1 MTETS
6 RLPGLDEVASIAHA
20 ELSAKHRAR
29 EEGLRI
35 SRAVI
40 RLSANAIRAVHRLD
54 FDTARQLLQE
64 AKDQLADTAPILENN
79 PEIYFA
85 GFLSDA
91 RKEYTEGNVT
101 LALISGAPLPYPAE
115 LGVDVAPYL
124 NGMAESIG
132 ELRRFILD
140 RLRKDDAADC
150 ERFLEVMD
158 EIYNLLVTMDFP
170 EGVTAGLRHS
180 TDAMRGVLERTR
192 GDLTMAM
199 RQRHLEAQLTA
210 WQQAQGHAESSSQ

>member
-1 MTETS
+1 MTGTS
-6 RLPGLDEVASIAHA
+6 RLPGLDAVASIAHE
-20 ELSAKHRAR
+20 ELSAKHQAR
-29 EEGLRI
+29 EQGLRI

-40 RLSANAIRAVHRLD
+40 RLSANAIRAVHRVD
-54 FDTARQLLQE
+54 FDTGRQLLQE
-64 AKDQLADTAPILENN
+64 AKGQLEEAAPLLESH

-91 RKEYTEGNVT
+91 RKEYSEGNIT
-101 LALISGAPLPYPAE
+101 LALISGSPLPHPAE
-115 LGVDVAPYL
+115 LSVDVAPYL

-140 RLRKDDAADC
+140 RLRRDDPADC
-150 ERFLEVMD
+150 ERFLEIMD

-199 RQRHLEAQLTA
+199 QQRRLEARLTT
-210 WQQAQGHAESSSQ
+210 WQQAQG

>member
-1 MTETS
+1 MRGPS
-6 RLPGLDEVASIAHA
+6 RLPGLDDVAAIAHD

-40 RLSANAIRAVHRLD
+40 RFSANAIRAVHRLD
-54 FDTARQLLQE
+54 FDTARQLLQD
-64 AKDQLADTAPILENN
+64 AKEQLAETAPILESH

-91 RKEYTEGNVT
+91 RKEYSEGNVT
-101 LALISGAPLPYPAE
+101 LALISGAPLPQPAD

-140 RLRKDDAADC
+140 QLRRDNPADC
-150 ERFLEVMD
+150 EGFLEVMD

-199 RQRHLEAQLTA
+199 QQRRLEARLTA
-210 WQQAQGHAESSSQ
+210 WQQGQAST

>member
-1 MTETS
+1 MTETG
-6 RLPGLDEVASIAHA
+6 RLSGLDEVASIAHA
-20 ELSAKHRAR
+20 ELSSKHRAR

-35 SRAVI
+35 SRGVI

-54 FDTARQLLQE
+54 FDTARRLLQE
-64 AKDQLADTAPILENN
+64 AQEQLADTAPILENN
-79 PEIYFA
+79 PDIYFA

-91 RKEYTEGNVT
+91 RKEYTEGNIT
-101 LALISGAPLPYPAE
+101 LALISGTPLPYPAD
-115 LGVDVAPYL
+115 LGVDAAPYL

-140 RLRKDDAADC
+140 RLRHDDPADC
-150 ERFLEVMD
+150 EPFLGIMD
-158 EIYNLLVTMDFP
+158 EIYTLLVTMDFP
-170 EGVTAGLRHS
+170 EGVTGGLRHS

-199 RQRHLEAQLTA
+199 RQSHLEARLA
-210 WQQAQGHAESSSQ
+210 EWQKSQGSS

>member
-1 MTETS
+1 MTT
-6 RLPGLDEVASIAHA
+6 PGPTPSLADIAQIAHA
-20 ELSAKHRAR
+20 ELAAKHRAR

-35 SRAVI
+35 SRLVV

-54 FDTARQLLQE
+54 FDTARQLLQQASE
-64 AKDQLADTAPILENN
+64 HLAETAPILESH

-91 RKEYTEGNVT
+91 RKEYSEGNVT
-101 LALISGAPLPYPAE
+101 LALISDGPLPSPAD
-115 LGVDVAPYL
+115 LGVDAAPYL

-132 ELRRFILD
+132 EVRRFILD
-140 RLRKDDAADC
+140 RLRRDDAADC

-158 EIYNLLVTMDFP
+158 EIYNLLITMDFP

-199 RQRHLEAQLTA
+199 RQRRLESRLAS
-210 WQQAQGHAESSSQ
+210 WQQAQGEPES

>member
-1 MTETS
+1 MTGPS
-6 RLPGLDEVASIAHA
+6 RLPGLDEVASIAHE
-20 ELSAKHRAR
+20 ELTAKHQAR

-54 FDTARQLLQE
+54 FDTARRLLQE
-64 AKDQLADTAPILENN
+64 ANEQLAETAPILESQ

-91 RKEYTEGNVT
+91 RKEYSEGNVT
-101 LALISGAPLPYPAE
+101 LALISGTPLPQPAD

-140 RLRKDDAADC
+140 RLRRDDAADC

-158 EIYNLLVTMDFP
+158 EIYNLLMTMDFP
-170 EGVTAGLRHS
+170 EGVTAGLRRS

-199 RQRHLEAQLTA
+199 RQRHLESSLAA
-210 WQQAQGHAESSSQ
+210 WQQAQGPRGAEGQ

>member
-54 FDTARQLLQE
+54 FDAARQLLQE

-101 LALISGAPLPYPAE
+101 LALISG
-115 LGVDVAPYL
+115 APYL

-210 WQQAQGHAESSSQ
+210 WQQAQGHAESASQ

>member
-1 MTETS
+1 MTQTS
-6 RLPGLDEVASIAHA
+6 KLPGLDRVASIAHE
-20 ELSAKHRAR
+20 ELSAKHRSR

-64 AKDQLADTAPILENN
+64 AKDQLAETSSILETH

-91 RKEYTEGNVT
+91 RKEYAEGNVT
-101 LALISGAPLPYPAE
+101 LALISNAPLPHPAD

-124 NGMAESIG
+124 NGMAEAIG

-140 RLRKDDAADC
+140 RLRRDDPADC
-150 ERFLEVMD
+150 EPYLETMD
-158 EIYNLLVTMDFP
+158 EIYTLLVTMDFP
-170 EGVTAGLRHS
+170 EGVTGGLRHS

-199 RQRHLEAQLTA
+199 RQRHLEARLA
-210 WQQAQGHAESSSQ
+210 EWQQAQASS

>member
-1 MTETS
+1 MTETG
-6 RLPGLDEVASIAHA
+6 RLSGLDEVASIAHA
-20 ELSAKHRAR
+20 ELSSKHRAR

-35 SRAVI
+35 SRGVI

-54 FDTARQLLQE
+54 FDTARRLLQE
-64 AKDQLADTAPILENN
+64 AKEQLADTAPILENN
-79 PEIYFA
+79 PDIYFA

-91 RKEYTEGNVT
+91 RKEYTEGNIT
-101 LALISGAPLPYPAE
+101 LALISGTPLPYPAD
-115 LGVDVAPYL
+115 LGVDAAPYL

-140 RLRKDDAADC
+140 RLRHDDPADC
-150 ERFLEVMD
+150 EPFLGIMD
-158 EIYNLLVTMDFP
+158 EIYTLLVTMDFP
-170 EGVTAGLRHS
+170 EGVTGGLRHS

-199 RQRHLEAQLTA
+199 RQSHLETRLAE
-210 WQQAQGHAESSSQ
+210 WQKSQGSS